1 MIKVREEFHK
11 SISDIMKVD
20 KLNEMILR
28 VSNLDWV
35 KVNLNQHLSD
45 SDFSLLKQEFERQMV
60 EGIVKE
66 DGISPT
72 CLSDVESTIKL
83 HVNYL
88 FNFCKFD
95 GIRSKSYYSV
105 LLKWCKLYEKIADKW
120 FYLFYD
126 CVKVWLD
133 YASVNPINSVAF
145 FARDAIP
152 FWCIAKGIEDGK
164 SLSEKVEYKTEIVDF
179 TRGIMNSIKEKAK
192 KKEDLK
198 KLIKKFMVSN
208 GMETTRVEIIDSGFY
223 GSIILELFK
232 SRVLDNSSS
241 VFFFFSKNPCIR
253 GELTIVSQFINRRKE
268 EIPYHFFII
277 LGNSL
282 EALPKL
288 YKTPEIRDFKSNEVI
303 AEKQDILSIFATFSL
318 YRTLYHRSKTHPLG
332 EIDVL
337 KEIKKLVGEIKRR
350 MDRENI
356 LPFSLLVRLPSS
368 VESIEFVKNGV
379 FLLVP
384 PIDSLLK

>member
-1 MIKVREEFHK
+1 MVKVREEFHK
-11 SISDIMKVD
+11 SISDIMKID
-20 KLNEMILR
+20 KLDEMISR

-35 KVNLNQHLSD
+35 RVNLNQRLSD
-45 SDFSLLKQEFERQMV
+45 LSSLKQGFERQMV
-60 EGIVKE
+60 EGIVEE

-72 CLSDVESTIKL
+72 YQSDVESTIKL
-83 HVNYL
+83 HIKDL
-88 FNFCKFD
+88 FNFCKID
-95 GIRSKSYYSV
+95 GIRSKSYYNV
-105 LLKWCKLYEKIADKW
+105 LLEWCKLYEKIADKW

-223 GSIILELFK
+223 GSVIRELFK
-232 SRVLDNSSS
+232 SGGLDNSSS

-268 EIPYHFFII
+268 EIPYRFFIM

-282 EALPKL
+282 EALPKP
-288 YKTPEIRDFKSNEVI
+288 YKTPEIKDFESNEVI

-318 YRTLYHRSKTHPLG
+318 YRALYRRSKTHPLG
-332 EIDVL
+332 EIDVV
-337 KEIKKLVGEIKRR
+337 KEIKELVGEIKRR
-350 MDRENI
+350 MDGENI
-356 LPFSLLVRLPSS
+356 LPFSLLAPLPSS
-368 VESIEFVKNGV
+368 VESIEFVKNCG
-379 FLLVP
+379 LPPIP
-384 PIDSLLK
+384 PIDSLLR